1 MIPRVT
7 SRAKYITNILFFG
20 LAVYAAVY
28 GVTYAYALH
37 QITNGVCAW
46 LVAVHFGNSEVS
58 WRGLREVLEGGGVAV
73 GDGDED
79 DGRRKKRP

>member
-1 MIPRVT
+1 M
-7 SRAKYITNILFFG
+7 
-20 LAVYAAVY
+20 YAAVY

-37 QITNGVCAW
+37 QITNAVCAW

-58 WRGLREVLEGGGVAV
+58 WRGLREVLEGGAAV
-73 GDGDED
+73 GELEED

>member
-1 MIPRVT
+1 M
-7 SRAKYITNILFFG
+7 
-20 LAVYAAVY
+20 YAAVY

-37 QITNGVCAW
+37 QNTNAVCAW

-58 WRGLREVLEGGGVAV
+58 WTGLRELLEGGAAGEGVAME
-73 GDGDED
+73 ED

>member
-1 MIPRVT
+1 M
-7 SRAKYITNILFFG
+7 
-20 LAVYAAVY
+20 YAAVY

-37 QITNGVCAW
+37 QITNAVCAW

-58 WRGLREVLEGGGVAV
+58 WRGLREVLEGGSLGEGV
-73 GDGDED
+73 GMEED

>member
-1 MIPRVT
+1 M
-7 SRAKYITNILFFG
+7 
-20 LAVYAAVY
+20 YAAVY

-37 QITNGVCAW
+37 QITNAVCAW

-58 WRGLREVLEGGGVAV
+58 WRGLREVLEGGTAGEGVGV
-73 GDGDED
+73 EGDD